1 MFQVVYTSFSMGVDI
16 GSSSFVWHLWFLL
29 RVSTNLPDSFK
40 FPIALFSYCVVMML
54 MIELY
59 WTYASYCVL
68 IHIFLTRTGLHNT
81 YKRTHTCFHN
91 WGSYY
96 CIILTKCSVMG
107 HKWLWFA
114 LQVFRNGSWAAVN
127 TWPCRFLRHFGLF
140 CLQMNS
146 FGACHGHNLARD
158 I

>member
-40 FPIALFSYCVVMML
+40 FPITLFSYCVVMML

-81 YKRTHTCFHN
+81 YKRTHACFHN
-91 WGSYY
+91 WVLCYFILSCKSLFNFFLPSSHTNLILSVY
-96 CIILTKCSVMG
+96 CTISNYSSLYDFS
-107 HKWLWFA
+107 LF
-114 LQVFRNGSWAAVN
+114 
-127 TWPCRFLRHFGLF
+127 FG
-140 CLQMNS
+140 QISNNS
-146 FGACHGHNLARD
+146 
-158 I
+158 